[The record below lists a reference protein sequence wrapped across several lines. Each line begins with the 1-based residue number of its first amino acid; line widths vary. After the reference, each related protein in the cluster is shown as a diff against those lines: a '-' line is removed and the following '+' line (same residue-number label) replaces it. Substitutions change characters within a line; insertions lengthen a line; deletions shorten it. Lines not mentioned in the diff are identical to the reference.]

1 MAALALALLVAWLPA
16 PPVVALDADTGGR
29 PLGARAEVLEDATGS
44 LDAAAARASDRWR
57 PADRAVPNLGY
68 SDTVWWLR
76 LRVRPARTGTHFV
89 ELAYNN
95 LDHVR
100 LYVDGGPPRATGRA
114 LPFAAR
120 PLDHRHFVFPVKM
133 RADAP
138 TALLLRVQSDG
149 PIQMPL
155 RIWQPADFWTHQER
169 VLLTLGLYL
178 GILLVMVLYNL
189 FVFVATD
196 DRDYLLYVVYVAFFL
211 AWQTAQSG
219 LGYQFLWP
227 GVPGFEARFVD
238 VAFGGMLTTFVWFT
252 RRFLVT
258 PRYLPGLDRLLLV
271 GTIVTGT
278 FTVAVAFGP
287 AAKPLGPPIG
297 LGIAVL
303 VLGTGVAAWRR
314 RAPAAPYFLLSW
326 ALLLAA
332 GVVMAFN
339 RMGVVPKTWFTDHA
353 LMVGSAL
360 QVVVLSLALSER
372 IREMQRDKSTALD
385 HLARSNAALERSNAE
400 LERFA
405 YVAAHDLQS
414 PLRTIASFVD
424 LLELEFGDRLGAE
437 GRDYVRRVT
446 AAAERMEHLIRAT
459 MDLSRARAG
468 GSEAVSEP
476 VPLDAVLA
484 SVKADLAAD
493 LETARCTLEVDDLPV
508 VQGDP
513 VLLRQVLQNLVHNA
527 VKYACEAGGVVR
539 VEAVR
544 DGDAWVLSVIDHGP
558 GVPPEDVEKVFSP
571 FWRGEDTARREGVGM
586 GLAMVRRIVER
597 HGGRVWVEPTPGGG
611 ATFKVRLPA
620 G

>member
-16 PPVVALDADTGGR
+16 PPTVSLDADTWGR
-29 PLGARAEVLEDATGS
+29 PLGAHAEVLEDVGGA
-44 LDAAAARASDRWR
+44 LDAAGARASDRWR
-57 PADRAVPNLGY
+57 ATDRPVPSLGY
-68 SDTVWWLR
+68 SDSTWWLR
-76 LRVRPARTGTHFV
+76 LRVQPARAGTHFV
-89 ELAYNN
+89 EVAYNN
-95 LDHVR
+95 LDSVR
-100 LYVDGGPPRATGRA
+100 LYVDSGPPRAGGRA

-120 PLDHRHFVFPVKM
+120 PMDHRHFVFPVKL

-138 TALLLRVQSDG
+138 TTLLLRVQTTG
-149 PIQMPL
+149 PVQVPV
-155 RIWQPADFWTHQER
+155 RVWRPAEFWSHQSR

-196 DRDYLLYVVYVAFFL
+196 DRDYLLYVVYVACFL

-219 LGYQFLWP
+219 AGYQFLWP
-227 GVPGFEARFVD
+227 GAPGFEARFVD
-238 VAFGGMLTTFVWFT
+238 VAFGGMLTTFLWFT
-252 RRFLVT
+252 RRFLDT
-258 PRYLPGLDRLLLV
+258 PRHLAGLDRVLV
-271 GTIVTGT
+271 GATVLSGA
-278 FTVAVAFGP
+278 FTVAVALAP
-287 AAKPLGPPIG
+287 AFKPLGPPVG
-297 LGIAVL
+297 LSAAVL

-314 RAPAAPYFLLSW
+314 RAPAAPFFLLSW

-339 RMGVVPKTWFTDHA
+339 RMGVLPKTWFTDHA

-372 IREMQRDKSTALD
+372 IRAMQRDKSTALD

-424 LLELEFGDRLGAE
+424 LLELEFGDRLGAD

-459 MDLSRARAG
+459 MDLSRAR

-527 VKYACEAGGVVR
+527 VKYACEGGGVVR
-539 VEAVR
+539 VEADR
-544 DGDAWVLSVIDHGP
+544 DGEAWVLSVIDHGP
-558 GVPPEDVEKVFSP
+558 GVPPENVERVFSP
-571 FWRGEDTARREGVGM
+571 FWRGEDTGRREGVGM

-597 HGGRVWVEPTPGGG
+597 HGGRVWVDPTPGGG

>member
-1 MAALALALLVAWLPA
+1 MAALALGLLIAWLPA
-16 PPVVALDADTGGR
+16 PPTVSLDVDHWGR
-29 PLGARAEVLEDATGS
+29 PLGAYAEVLEDVGGT
-44 LDAAAARASDRWR
+44 LDAAGARASDRWR
-57 PADRAVPNLGY
+57 PAERPVPSLGY
-68 SDTVWWLR
+68 SAATWWLR
-76 LRVRPARTGTHFV
+76 LRVQPARAGTHFV
-89 ELAYNN
+89 EVAYNN
-95 LDHVR
+95 LDSVR

-120 PLDHRHFVFPVKM
+120 PLDHRHFVFPVKL

-138 TALLLRVQSDG
+138 TTLLLRVQTTG
-149 PIQMPL
+149 PVQVPV
-155 RIWQPADFWTHQER
+155 RVWRPAEFWNHQSR

-219 LGYQFLWP
+219 VGYQFLWP
-227 GVPGFEARFVD
+227 GAPGFEARFVD
-238 VAFGGMLTTFVWFT
+238 VAFGGMLTTFLWFT
-252 RRFLVT
+252 RRFLDT
-258 PRYLPGLDRLLLV
+258 PRHVPGLDRVLV
-271 GTIVTGT
+271 VATALSGGFT
-278 FTVAVAFGP
+278 FAVALAPSF
-287 AAKPLGPPIG
+287 KPLGPPVG
-297 LGIAVL
+297 LGVAVL
-303 VLGTGVAAWRR
+303 VLSTGVAAWRR

-339 RMGVVPKTWFTDHA
+339 RMGVLPKTWFTDHA

-372 IREMQRDKSTALD
+372 IRAMQRDKSTALE

-424 LLELEFGDRLGAE
+424 LLELEFGDRLGAD

-459 MDLSRARAG
+459 MDLSRAR

-476 VPLDAVLA
+476 VPLDAVMA

-527 VKYACEAGGVVR
+527 VKYACEAGDAVR
-539 VEAVR
+539 VEARR
-544 DGDAWVLSVIDHGP
+544 DGEAWVLGVIDHGP
-558 GVPPEDVEKVFSP
+558 GVAPEDAEKVFSP
-571 FWRGEDTARREGVGM
+571 FWRGPGTGRREGVGM